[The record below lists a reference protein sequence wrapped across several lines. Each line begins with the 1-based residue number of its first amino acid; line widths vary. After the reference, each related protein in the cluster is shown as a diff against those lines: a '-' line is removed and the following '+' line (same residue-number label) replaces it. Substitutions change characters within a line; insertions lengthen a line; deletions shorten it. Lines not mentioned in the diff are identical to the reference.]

1 MPGYL
6 VPFRRNIYHLCDF
19 REGCGRPRG
28 KEELFNYRHSSL
40 RNVIERCFGVLK
52 ARFPILKLM
61 PSYPIR
67 RQRLILIAC
76 CTIHNFIRMHNGVD
90 TLFDQYVEQLVDM
103 DEQWLS
109 VEQQGVNKNQAA
121 EMTQVRHLTIDRK
134 STRLNSSHSSPSRM
148 PSSA

>member
-1 MPGYL
+1 MPDYL
-6 VPFRRNIYHLCDF
+6 APFRRNIYRLRDF

-67 RQRLILIAC
+67 RQRLIPIVC
-76 CTIHNFIRMHNGVD
+76 CTIHNFIRMQNGVD
-90 TLFDQYVEQLVDM
+90 TLFDQY
-103 DEQWLS
+103 
-109 VEQQGVNKNQAA
+109 A
-121 EMTQVRHLTIDRK
+121 E
-134 STRLNSSHSSPSRM
+134 
-148 PSSA
+148 